1 MRNRLNVNIPI
12 IHNTSLVPKHV
23 MIIEQAGDVNVA
35 SLSNDVSKVRNQI
48 LDVTQKLENEMML
61 NKKGSEELHACTS
74 TLQRQMETAKTQ
86 LKDISAGKNE

>member
-1 MRNRLNVNIPI
+1 M
-12 IHNTSLVPKHV
+12 VPKHV

-48 LDVTQKLENEMML
+48 LDVTQKLENEIMQ

-74 TLQRQMETAKTQ
+74 ALQRQMETAKTQ
-86 LKDISAGKNE
+86 LKDISVGKNE